1 MKRRIFPKTVPFHT
15 LFTKKNK
22 RDRNGAV
29 LLALWVFFFPWT
41 HDAGEEE
48 DFFFLYHHHLS
59 LQKDVDS
66 LSKICR
72 PTPLAHKHF
81 PRVGGAATHCTAP
94 VSLPFFLPIKTGEE
108 RAEKK
113 RRKKRERESR
123 REGGRN
129 EETRKKKK
137 EQKKGK
143 KKQRREKK
151 EKEQHRR
158 PLQPPAT
165 TSSAVQPPPP
175 AAPPR
180 CHHRSVFLPSSPSLP
195 ASSVHIAC
203 EQWRTIELAQP
214 EWSSPTQIARSDPK

>member
-1 MKRRIFPKTVPFHT
+1 MNSDIFCCLFLLNETMHFSQKGVVSYTVHE
-15 LFTKKNK
+15 KKNK
-22 RDRNGAV
+22 RDRNGVV

-94 VSLPFFLPIKTGEE
+94 VSLPFFLPIKTREK

-113 RRKKRERESR
+113 RREKKKKRESR

-129 EETRKKKK
+129 EETRKKKS
-137 EQKKGK
+137 
-143 KKQRREKK
+143 RKK
-151 EKEQHRR
+151 EKKNRGGRRRRRSSIAGHSSPQPPLAAPCNHHRQQHRLDATTGQSSFLLLLR
-158 PLQPPAT
+158 CQPP
-165 TSSAVQPPPP
+165 
-175 AAPPR
+175 
-180 CHHRSVFLPSSPSLP
+180 VF
-195 ASSVHIAC
+195 
-203 EQWRTIELAQP
+203 T
-214 EWSSPTQIARSDPK
+214 

>member
-1 MKRRIFPKTVPFHT
+1 MHFSQKGVVSYTVHE
-15 LFTKKNK
+15 KKNK
-22 RDRNGAV
+22 RDRNGVV

-94 VSLPFFLPIKTGEE
+94 VSLPFFLPIKTREK

-113 RRKKRERESR
+113 RREKKKRESR

-129 EETRKKKK
+129 EETRKKKS
-137 EQKKGK
+137 
-143 KKQRREKK
+143 RKK
-151 EKEQHRR
+151 EKKNRGGRRRRRSSIAGHSSPQPPLAAPCNHHRQQHR
-158 PLQPPAT
+158 LDAT
-165 TSSAVQPPPP
+165 TG
-175 AAPPR
+175 
-180 CHHRSVFLPSSPSLP
+180 
-195 ASSVHIAC
+195 
-203 EQWRTIELAQP
+203 
-214 EWSSPTQIARSDPK
+214 

>member
-1 MKRRIFPKTVPFHT
+1 MHFSQKGVVSYTVHE
-15 LFTKKNK
+15 KKNK
-22 RDRNGAV
+22 RDRNGVV

-94 VSLPFFLPIKTGEE
+94 VSLPFFLPIKTREK

-113 RRKKRERESR
+113 RREKKKERAEEREEEMKKPEKKRAEK
-123 REGGRN
+123 
-129 EETRKKKK
+129 RKKKT
-137 EQKKGK
+137 EEG
-143 KKQRREKK
+143 E
-151 EKEQHRR
+151 EGEGAAS
-158 PLQPPAT
+158 PAT
-165 TSSAVQPPPP
+165 P
-175 AAPPR
+175 APS
-180 CHHRSVFLPSSPSLP
+180 HH
-195 ASSVHIAC
+195 
-203 EQWRTIELAQP
+203 
-214 EWSSPTQIARSDPK
+214 